1 MAEGV
6 WSVVFNEDK
15 IESPYSAIYIQ
26 DESEIIFLRSQMMAY
41 DKKRRLRKGLRK
53 AE

>member
-26 DESEIIFLRSQMMAY
+26 DESEIIFLPI
-41 DKKRRLRKGLRK
+41 KKKI
-53 AE
+53 A